1 MILVSN
7 AVTCLGLGSN
17 LTTNNICTH
26 GNAYVTKLINI
37 AE

>member
-1 MILVSN
+1 MIPFSN

-17 LTTNNICTH
+17 FMTNSICTH
-26 GNAYVTKLINI
+26 SNAYVTKLINI